1 MYLGRIYESVSEIL
15 YEKEKPDILGRLEA
29 IGISVKD
36 IELMDER
43 EIFIVFQNAGLD
55 PTEYEI

>member
-1 MYLGRIYESVSEIL
+1 MYLGRIYESVSEIGAW
-15 YEKEKPDILGRLEA
+15 EEKPDIVKMLEN

-36 IELMDER
+36 LELMDDR
-43 EIFIVFQNAGLD
+43 EIYIVFQNAGLD

>member
-1 MYLGRIYESVSEIL
+1 MGQIYESVSEFG
-15 YEKEKPDILGRLEA
+15 YEERRPDVVAMLEA

-36 IELMDER
+36 LELMDDR
-43 EIFIVFQNAGLD
+43 EIYIVFQNAGLD

>member
-1 MYLGRIYESVSEIL
+1 MYLGRIYESVSEIGY
-15 YEKEKPDILGRLEA
+15 YEKKPDIVAMLDN

-36 IELMDER
+36 LELMDDR